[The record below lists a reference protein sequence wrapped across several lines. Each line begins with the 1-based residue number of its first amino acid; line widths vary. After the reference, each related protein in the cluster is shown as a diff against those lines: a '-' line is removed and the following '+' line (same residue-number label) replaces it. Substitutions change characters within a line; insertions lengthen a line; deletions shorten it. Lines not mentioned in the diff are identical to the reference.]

1 MQVIK
6 LLILLFLAIPT
17 LVLAQGEISVGIVKN
32 RVEANIEV
40 TISDSYLGFGDTV
53 YITDSYPGFGKTFY
67 ITENRSLA
75 DIALLKP
82 PKDGDP
88 ASADL
93 KLYIHDSYP
102 GFGDTV
108 YVANSYPGF
117 GKTVYLTNSY
127 PGFGKSLY
135 IEDPLLKFNRR
146 ALAVI
151 LLKLNQL

>member
-1 MQVIK
+1 MLFRK
-6 LLILLFLAIPT
+6 LLIFLFLTIPMS
-17 LVLAQGEISVGIVKN
+17 VFAQGEISIGIVKN
-32 RVEANIEV
+32 RAEANIEV
-40 TISDSYLGFGDTV
+40 TISDSYFGFGDTV
-53 YITDSYPGFGKTFY
+53 YAADSYPGFGKTFY
-67 ITENRSLA
+67 ITDNRSSA

-82 PKDGDP
+82 PKEDEP
-88 ASADL
+88 KSADVR
-93 KLYIHDSYP
+93 LYVHERYP

-117 GKTVYLTNSY
+117 GKTVYFAKSY

-135 IEDPLLKFNRR
+135 IEDPLLKFNKR